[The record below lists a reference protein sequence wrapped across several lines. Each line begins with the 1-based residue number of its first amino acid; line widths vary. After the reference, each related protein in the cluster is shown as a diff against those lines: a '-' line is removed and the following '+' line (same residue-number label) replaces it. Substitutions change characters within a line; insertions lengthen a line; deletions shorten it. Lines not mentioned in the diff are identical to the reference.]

1 MSKLF
6 KKLLGPLVFLLVL
19 LLVGQIQHIPYL
31 LPLVIFLLVVLITGV
46 VILFLLL
53 LTEGV
58 APHLAL
64 LVLIA
69 LVAVTIICVV
79 VVPVFW
85 YILKPLMMHCVATIF
100 FGVTSEFFRSYSD
113 N

>member
-1 MSKLF
+1 M
-6 KKLLGPLVFLLVL
+6 
-19 LLVGQIQHIPYL
+19 
-31 LPLVIFLLVVLITGV
+31 LVVLITGV

-53 LTEGV
+53 LSMF

-69 LVAVTIICVV
+69 IVAVTIICVV
-79 VVPVFW
+79 VVPVFL

-100 FGVTSEFFRSYSD
+100 FGVTSEFFLSYSD